1 MRKTLFLTGCLLLL
15 CHALF
20 AQVTIEACYRM
31 VQENYPLIRQYDL
44 IAKAKAYNLENAA
57 RGYLPQLNFTAKA
70 TYQSD
75 VTKIPIDLAQ
85 LGFEGVEIPHLS
97 RDQYGLTLDVSQT
110 IWDGGEIR
118 SERKSIETASEVE
131 QRSVEV
137 NLYAVNAQVNQLFF
151 GILLAEAQIERNRL
165 LKQDLQHTYEQV
177 SASVENGVA
186 NGADLDAVRVD
197 QLKAEQNEVEF
208 TSTRRAYIGML
219 SQLTG
224 MEMDEQ
230 TRFVKPDALE
240 RPAPDGIYRP
250 ELWLYEARIRN
261 YETEGRRITAGLL
274 PKLGLFVT
282 GGYGKPGLDLFE
294 NDFAPYYTAGVRLS
308 WNIGNFYT
316 LKNRRGTVRNNIQQV
331 ETERDVF
338 LFNTRLDIIEK
349 DETIGKYAAQL
360 KYDDEIV
367 RLKASVRRASEAKM
381 LDGTI
386 TGTDLMR
393 DVDAEQVAIQDRIL
407 HEMRMLLAIYD
418 LKFATN
424 N

>member
-1 MRKTLFLTGCLLLL
+1 MKNRLFLTGCLFLL
-15 CHALF
+15 CQAALP
-20 AQVTIEACYRM
+20 QVTIEACYRK
-31 VQENYPLIRQYDL
+31 VRENYPLIKQYDL

-57 RGYLPQLNFTAKA
+57 KGYLPQLSFSAKA

-85 LGFEGVEIPHLS
+85 LGFEGVKIPHLS
-97 RDQYGLTLDVSQT
+97 KDQYGLTLDVSQT
-110 IWDGGEIR
+110 LWDGGEIR
-118 SERKSIETASEVE
+118 SERKSIESASEVE

-137 NLYAVNAQVNQLFF
+137 SVYAVNAQVNQLFF
-151 GILLAEAQIERNRL
+151 GILLADAQIERNRL

-177 SASVENGVA
+177 SASVAGGVA
-186 NGADLDAVRVD
+186 NQSDLDAVQVD
-197 QLKAEQNEVEF
+197 RLKAEQNEVEYV
-208 TSTRRAYIGML
+208 STRKAYISML
-219 SQLTG
+219 AQLTG
-224 MEMDEQ
+224 MELDDNTQ
-230 TRFVKPDALE
+230 FVKPDDLS
-240 RPAPDGIYRP
+240 RPTSDGIYRP
-250 ELWLYEARIRN
+250 ELWLYDARIHN
-261 YETEGRRITAGLL
+261 YEMEERRITAGLL

-316 LKNRRGTVRNNIQQV
+316 LKNRRNSMRNNILQV
-331 ETERDVF
+331 ETERDTF

-349 DETIGKYAAQL
+349 DETINKYAGQL

-367 RLKASVRRASEAKM
+367 RLKASVCRASEAKM
-381 LDGTI
+381 LCGTI
-386 TGTDLMR
+386 SGTDLTR
-393 DVDAEQVAIQDRIL
+393 DIDAEQVAIQERIL
-407 HEMRMLLAIYD
+407 HEMRLLLAIYD